1 MSNRLNLSVT
11 RSNLLRIREELDF
24 AQEGHELLEQKRE
37 VMVMEVMSLL
47 EEVRVWRQKVEEQL
61 QRAYQALEQA
71 AVILGEKNVTRI
83 SLSAVSQEK
92 IRIKDRSIMG
102 VVIPVVTYSHENK
115 ICHRYGFQG
124 TSASLDIAV
133 SLFCSVLPMLAKL
146 AELEVSILRLAI
158 ELKKTQRRANALH
171 YLFIPE
177 YHETIQYL
185 ENTLEEK
192 ERQELFQLKRAKKIL
207 DDKC

>member
-11 RSNLLRIREELDF
+11 RSNLLRVREELDF

-37 VMVMEVMSLL
+37 VLVMEVMSLL
-47 EEVRVWRQKVEEQL
+47 EDVRAWRRKVEEQL
-61 QRAYQALEQA
+61 QRAYQSLEQA
-71 AVILGEKNVTRI
+71 AMILGEENVTRI
-83 SLSAVSQEK
+83 ALSATSQEK
-92 IRIKDRSIMG
+92 IRIKDRSVMG
-102 VVIPVVTYSHENK
+102 VVIPVVTYSRESK
-115 ICHRYGFQG
+115 TCHRYGFQG
-124 TSASLDIAV
+124 TSASLDITV
-133 SLFCSVLPMLAKL
+133 SLFCSALPMLAKL

-177 YHETIQYL
+177 YRETIQYL

-192 ERQELFQLKRAKKIL
+192 ERQELFQLKRAKKNSS
-207 DDKC
+207 